1 MFFFYLGRMK
11 ALSVIVQCLTSKSKC
26 IYRTFF
32 TMHCVSGVGSLQL
45 AMHKVNG
52 LSRWPCAKIGME

>member
-26 IYRTFF
+26 SYRTFF

-52 LSRWPCAKIGME
+52 LSR